1 VRVLNLVS
9 NEDARFFQQQEEIL
23 ERRGVDCTTVKPP
36 GDHVAR
42 DDVTER
48 SVGDYL
54 KFVPQVIDESR
65 EGYDL
70 VHANY
75 GLTAPMALAQ
85 LRLPVVLSLW
95 GTDLMGEYGWLS
107 KRCARHCDA
116 TIVMSDEMAREL
128 GQPCHVIPHGIDMDR
143 FAPEPKAEAR
153 EAVGWDPDSRHVL
166 FPYPPSQDV
175 KNHPRARRVV
185 ERASER
191 VDADVELQVVYGVA
205 HDEVPTY
212 MNAADALVLTSE
224 REGSPNS
231 VKEAMSCNLPVVSTD
246 VGDVRDRLDGVS
258 PSAVSDD
265 DGDLAA
271 ALADLLAD
279 PRPSDGREAI
289 RDISLNRMA
298 ERIEGVYESVRA

>member
-1 VRVLNLVS
+1 MKVLNLVS
-9 NEDARFFQQQEEIL
+9 NEDARFFEQQEEVL
-23 ERRGVDCTTVKPP
+23 ERRGIDCTTMKPP

-42 DDVTER
+42 EDMTER
-48 SVGDYL
+48 TVGDYL
-54 KFVPQVIDESR
+54 KFVPQVVSEAGN
-65 EGYDL
+65 GYDL

-143 FAPEPKAEAR
+143 FAPEPRAEAR
-153 EAVGWDPDSRHVL
+153 EEVGWDLDARHVL

-175 KNHPRARRVV
+175 KDHPRARRIV

-205 HDEVPTY
+205 HEEIPTY
-212 MNAADALVLTSE
+212 MNAADALVLTSK

-258 PSAVSDD
+258 PSAISDD
-265 DGDLAA
+265 DDELVA

-279 PRPSDGREAI
+279 PRSSDGREAI
-289 RDISLNRMA
+289 RDISLDRMA
-298 ERIEGVYESVRA
+298 ERIEGVYESVRS